1 MREREKE
8 KQQKIPNSIL
18 LSLLLLSLVLLT
30 VQMLSRYIT
39 GGNGGS
45 SARVAKFQVTSDLKE
60 FQQTFSVNI
69 KPGDTQQYTFQIE
82 NGSETALNLQM
93 DVQCNGNLPVQI
105 SYSEEAVNQ
114 REAEITDLQAGIIID
129 NALDN
134 SEGVWKGTMNS
145 GSQVKKYTLIITWP
159 TGRNGLTYAGGVS
172 AVDLKIRAEQA
183 D

>member
-1 MREREKE
+1 MRGTEEE
-8 KQQKIPNSIL
+8 KQKRIPTSIL
-18 LSLLLLSLVLLT
+18 MSLLLLALVLLT
-30 VQMLSRYIT
+30 VQMLSQYVT
-39 GGNGGS
+39 GGNGES
-45 SARVAKFQVTSDLKE
+45 SARVAKFHVTSDLKE

-105 SYSEEAVNQ
+105 SYSEDAVNQ
-114 REAEITDLQAGIIID
+114 EEITDLQAGIIID
-129 NALDN
+129 NALEN
-134 SEGVWKGTMNS
+134 SEGVWKGTLNS

-159 TGRNGLTYAGGVS
+159 TDRNGLTYAGGVS
-172 AVDLKIRAEQA
+172 TVDLKIRAEQA